1 MPKFKYKAVNSSGR
15 SVEDE
20 LDAESRQDMMLK
32 LNALS
37 LTPLE
42 VSEAESTAHASPA
55 LGRLFSNGRIS
66 GKNIT
71 QFTSQLSALIN
82 AKMNLAK
89 ALQALERQ
97 NEGAGKISTII
108 SALLA
113 DVNKGKPLSDALEAY
128 PQYFSDMY
136 VNMVRVGETGGVLDS
151 SLQRLVEM
159 RLKDED
165 LSGKIKGALAYPAVM
180 ALVMIASLIVML
192 TFVIPKFSGIFTQM
206 GTSLPFSTK
215 VVLATS
221 NFLESWWWLV
231 IIAAAC
237 ATAGGIWLLR
247 KNEYMEKFDKLK
259 LSVPVIG
266 NILREMSIS
275 RYSLS
280 MGALLTNG
288 VSMMKALEAAVPVT
302 GNLFIENALRQISS
316 EVREGSSFS
325 AALRK
330 KGEIFPILMTG
341 MVGTGEESGSL
352 DEMLNNVGEYFRKE
366 SEKKINTLTTL
377 FEPVMI
383 IVMGGIVGFIIS
395 AILLPIFNVSTSI
408 H

>member
-1 MPKFKYKAVNSSGR
+1 MPKFKYKAISSSGR
-15 SVEDE
+15 SVADE
-20 LDAESRQDMMLK
+20 IDAADRNDLMAK
-32 LNALS
+32 LNSLS

-42 VSEAESTAHASPA
+42 ISAAESSGPKAPA
-55 LGRLFSNGRIS
+55 LGNLFKSGRIS
-66 GKNIT
+66 GKTIT

-97 NEGAGKISTII
+97 NEGSGKISSVI

-113 DVNKGKPLSDALEAY
+113 EVNKGKPLSDALEAY
-128 PQYFSDMY
+128 PEYFSDMY
-136 VNMVRVGETGGVLDS
+136 VNMIRVGETGGVLDS

-165 LSGKIKGALAYPAVM
+165 LTGKIKGALAYPAVM
-180 ALVMIASLIVML
+180 ALVMLASLIVML

-206 GTSLPFSTK
+206 GTSLPFTTR

-221 NFLESWWWLV
+221 DFLESWWWLV
-231 IIAAAC
+231 LIVAASAI
-237 ATAGGIWLLR
+237 AGGVWLLR
-247 KNEYMEKFDKLK
+247 KNEYREKFDRFK
-259 LSVPVIG
+259 LSIPILG

-288 VSMMKALEAAVPVT
+288 VSMMKALDAAVPVT
-302 GNLFIENALRQISS
+302 GNLFIEKALREISTQ
-316 EVREGSSFS
+316 VREGSPFS
-325 AALRK
+325 SALRK
-330 KGEIFPILMTG
+330 KGEIFPVLMTG

-383 IVMGGIVGFIIS
+383 VVMGGIVGFVIS